1 MSVYMII
8 AYGFNIARNVHPTTT
23 VLRSVAHVVGV
34 YKPAIHRA
42 GDTLEGKIGCGEK
55 SASAD

>member
-1 MSVYMII
+1 MII